1 MIRFDILTLFPEMFR
16 SPFEESL
23 LKRARERGLIDIRV
37 LDARDFTA
45 DRHKVADDYP
55 FGGGKGMVMKPEP
68 LARAI
73 AATRAEDPSVRV
85 VLLSPQG
92 ARFDQAKAERLA
104 GCRHLLLVCGHYE
117 GVDERI
123 RLHYVD
129 EELSIGDYVLTG
141 GELPAMVVVDAVS
154 RLVPGVLGCEAS
166 REDSFSRGLLA
177 PPQYT
182 RPRVFEGHAVPAVLL
197 SGDHGAIARYR
208 RREAL
213 RVTWER
219 RPDLLS
225 GACLSVEDQAL
236 LEEIRLAGNGQGP
249 GRGPVADRGAGSWT

>member
-1 MIRFDILTLFPEMFR
+1 MIRFDILTLFPGMFR

-23 LKRARERGLIDIRV
+23 LRRARERGLIEVRI
-37 LDARDFTA
+37 LDVRDFTA

-55 FGGGKGMVMKPEP
+55 FGGGKGMVLKPEP

-73 AATRAEDPSVRV
+73 AAARAEDPAVRV
-85 VLLSPQG
+85 ILLSPQG
-92 ARFDQAKAERLA
+92 AHFDQAAAERLA
-104 GCRHLLLVCGHYE
+104 GCGHLLLVCGHYE

-123 RLHYVD
+123 RMHYVD
-129 EELSIGDYVLTG
+129 EELSIGDY
-141 GELPAMVVVDAVS
+141 
-154 RLVPGVLGCEAS
+154 
-166 REDSFSRGLLA
+166 A

-182 RPRVFEGHAVPAVLL
+182 RPRMFEGHAVPAVLL
-197 SGDHGAIARYR
+197 SGNHEAITRYR

-219 RPDLLS
+219 RPDLL
-225 GACLSVEDQAL
+225 GRACLSVEDQAL

-249 GRGPVADRGAGSWT
+249 GRGPAADRGAESWT